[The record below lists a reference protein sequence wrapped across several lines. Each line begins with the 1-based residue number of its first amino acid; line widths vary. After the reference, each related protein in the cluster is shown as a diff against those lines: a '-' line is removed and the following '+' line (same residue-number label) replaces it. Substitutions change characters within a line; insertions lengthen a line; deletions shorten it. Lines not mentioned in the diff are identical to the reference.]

1 MIDQKLLDIATDV
14 LARAKK
20 AGATAADVVVAE
32 SQSTEVTMNNRSVEK
47 IEQSESVDVG
57 VRAFTGDSSAI
68 ISGSVLTS
76 DALDTMVERVVAM
89 AKLAPPDAFAGIADP
104 QQIAKSWDDLE
115 LSSQESLTADELR
128 RMAEEVEDHA
138 LAVPGVT
145 KSAGAGA
152 STGRSAFVLAIS
164 NGFAGGYRR
173 SSFGASVSAVA
184 GEGTGMQRDYDFHGA
199 THLSDLEPLEK
210 IGRTAGERAVK
221 RLNPRKI
228 ESQSVPIIFDRRV
241 AGSLV
246 SHLLGAIN
254 GSSIARGTSFLKD
267 ARQTL
272 VFGEGVTI
280 IDDPHRKRGSA
291 SKPFDGEGLPTQRR
305 AIVEMGR
312 LPEWLLDLRSAR
324 KLGLAPTGQASRGL
338 SSPPSPSTS
347 NIYMEAGQTPPEEM
361 MDAMR
366 TGLLVTE
373 FIGSTINPVTGDYS
387 RGASGFWFENGQ
399 IAFPVSE
406 ITIGGNLRAMFKR
419 LVPANDLIFRGSFS
433 VPSCLVE
440 GMTIAGR

>member
-32 SQSTEVTMNNRSVEK
+32 SHSTEVTMNNRSVEK

-68 ISGSVLTS
+68 ISGSVLKS
-76 DALDTMVERVVAM
+76 DALDMMVERVVAM

-184 GEGTGMQRDYDFHGA
+184 GEGTGMQRDYDFHSA
-199 THLSDLEPLEK
+199 AHLSDLEPLEK
-210 IGRTAGERAVK
+210 IGRTAGERAVR

-246 SHLLGAIN
+246 SHLLGGIN

-267 ARQTL
+267 ARQTT

-280 IDDPHRKRGSA
+280 IDDPHRKRGAA

-305 AIVEMGR
+305 AIVENGR

-347 NIYMEAGQTPPEEM
+347 NIYMEAGQTPPEEI